1 MIYLSYQLINSFFI
15 YALFNSIIVCF
26 FVYTFI
32 YFCVCEQCHSFHN
45 SIFFYKYEIQ
55 DFFFMIKTAPLTNIK
70 KCSESTSYMKV
81 EIGNGWI
88 KMLVSP
94 LAHIQTHAHT
104 DARTHIRALSCV
116 ISKKRIELDLLENI
130 MSALFMK

>member
-1 MIYLSYQLINSFFI
+1 
-15 YALFNSIIVCF
+15 
-26 FVYTFI
+26 
-32 YFCVCEQCHSFHN
+32 
-45 SIFFYKYEIQ
+45 
-55 DFFFMIKTAPLTNIK
+55 MIKTASLTNIK
-70 KCSESTSYMKV
+70 KCSQITSYLKV

-94 LAHIQTHAHT
+94 LAHTQAHAH
-104 DARTHIRALSCV
+104 THIRALSCV